1 MYIGRKSVPQSGK
14 FVCSS
19 ASSRRAR
26 PSKKRRGKTDI
37 ISCTASASSSR
48 SRTDPEQI
56 LKSAEKTSTS
66 KSIQDENIHNTL
78 IKNNII
84 SKYKNIPDNLEKN
97 LFLLLYQN
105 NTNIFISKF

>member
-1 MYIGRKSVPQSGK
+1 MILSTKDNSNFYEYKS
-14 FVCSS
+14 
-19 ASSRRAR
+19 
-26 PSKKRRGKTDI
+26 D
-37 ISCTASASSSR
+37 
-48 SRTDPEQI
+48 
-56 LKSAEKTSTS
+56 
-66 KSIQDENIHNTL
+66 IQDENIHNTL